1 VYSSLVAV
9 YCVSSSFVAVIQMK
23 DYKENI
29 GAYMD
34 AYRRHSKD
42 GQ

>member
-1 VYSSLVAV
+1 VHVSLVAV
-9 YCVSSSFVAVIQMK
+9 YYVRSSFVAVIQMK

-29 GAYMD
+29 CAYVD